1 MRFFAAAIVNP
12 KLFGLKRENA
22 DATVSRTLALVS
34 KILQRLS
41 NCVVSAQPL
50 TIKEQWMSEIFE
62 RFTDEKHRLAMVKF
76 LDRIS
81 CVGGENSISG
91 DSVSV
96 LKEGWIMERFA
107 REKRCLK
114 LNWMLHKRRYVVL
127 TETELYWAK
136 AKTEQAMGRLILSE
150 VNLIEPV

>member
-1 MRFFAAAIVNP
+1 M
-12 KLFGLKRENA
+12 
-22 DATVSRTLALVS
+22 SRTLALVS

-50 TIKEQWMSEIFE
+50 TIKEQWMADIFE

-96 LKEGWIMERFA
+96 LKEGCVLLFLLPLSILFP
-107 REKRCLK
+107 L
-114 LNWMLHKRRYVVL
+114 VV
-127 TETELYWAK
+127 
-136 AKTEQAMGRLILSE
+136 E
-150 VNLIEPV
+150 VLVGTCVK